1 MTEIHLE
8 FSLPSVEKLVT
19 CQQVHV
25 TSKKHITSLGRHLS
39 PWNSCVFPSGD
50 TLLDSCHLTTTW
62 MCNIRLQ
69 APTLA
74 WKCEIS
80 HWFPCGVDR
89 QTIELMHG
97 HTKFHFVITIISL
110 FFFQESKH
118 HLCLR
123 LQDFSMW
130 CFSCHSEVQP
140 SDGSS
145 GSANSE
151 TTSSPRPKV
160 HLTSS
165 T

>member
-1 MTEIHLE
+1 MVLVLYFLLESFSINRELWNIHTFASCQIKITESS
-8 FSLPSVEKLVT
+8 FK
-19 CQQVHV
+19 
-25 TSKKHITSLGRHLS
+25 
-39 PWNSCVFPSGD
+39 F
-50 TLLDSCHLTTTW
+50 
-62 MCNIRLQ
+62 
-69 APTLA
+69 
-74 WKCEIS
+74 S

-97 HTKFHFVITIISL
+97 HTKFHFVITTISL

>member
-69 APTLA
+69 APTLT

-110 FFFQESKH
+110 FFFRNQSITCAYVFKISACGVLAAILRCS
-118 HLCLR
+118 HLMDHQAQPTVKPLV
-123 LQDFSMW
+123 LQG
-130 CFSCHSEVQP
+130 Q
-140 SDGSS
+140 
-145 GSANSE
+145 
-151 TTSSPRPKV
+151 RYI
-160 HLTSS
+160 
-165 T
+165 